1 MIHLSCMYVCTYV
14 HICTLF
20 MCGYWC
26 AVCISTFRCEWMWV
40 EQWRLLRLL
49 HQQPRLLQLW
59 LQRVCW
65 FRPRWEALHLQ
76 TRVHTEWRYSH
87 LWWWERTTM
96 NGVAGRS
103 SAHVL
108 CMLVLHRFSINIPLH
123 EFIYAVTLMQRWTFY
138 LPTLQ
143 TLTSVLL
150 TMEAVTMTAP
160 TPQAA
165 TYVSAIRDMSCM
177 WTSKCACVSLTNR
190 IHITSYLGRMY
201 TFICTVS
208 HA

>member
-20 MCGYWC
+20 MCSYWC

-108 CMLVLHRFSINIPLH
+108 CMLVLHRFSIYHYMSL
-123 EFIYAVTLMQRWTFY
+123 YMQSLWCSGERFTY
-138 LPTLQ
+138 LPYRHWRVCCWQWRLWPWLHQ
-143 TLTSVLL
+143 HPRQPHMSVRSGIW
-150 TMEAVTMTAP
+150 AACG
-160 TPQAA
+160 PQNVLAW
-165 TYVSAIRDMSCM
+165 VWQIGSI
-177 WTSKCACVSLTNR
+177 
-190 IHITSYLGRMY
+190 
-201 TFICTVS
+201 
-208 HA
+208 